1 MISTVSQVA
10 TNEDRV
16 ISGQQPAD
24 PRFVLIDH
32 ALDYLYP
39 AALRAVAQLGVADH
53 LTQGPLPVAE
63 LAKATGADPRNLYR
77 ALRLL
82 ATRGVFTEDNAG
94 RFALTAAAEPLRGD
108 TSSSVRSAIL
118 MLTDRTFW
126 WTAGEL
132 VDAVRDGVSPF
143 DRLFGKPFFDHF
155 AEDAETA
162 AIFHVGMAS
171 MSDPENSIVA
181 GGYDFPTTG
190 TVVDVGG
197 GHGGLLL
204 EVLRNRPGLHGV
216 LFDES
221 HVLDGHRLAELGDD
235 SRWELVAGD
244 FFAQA
249 PAGDIYL
256 IKRILHDWDDE
267 HSVRILR
274 HCRDAMTDG
283 GRVLVMDAVVP
294 PGNDAHPSKVLDVLM
309 MAALTGHERTR
320 AQFDALFAQADL
332 RLSRI
337 VPTGT
342 PVSIIESVPA

>member
-1 MISTVSQVA
+1 MTRVA
-10 TNEDRV
+10 TNADPV
-16 ISGQQPAD
+16 NSGRQPAD

-32 ALDYLYP
+32 ALDFLYP
-39 AALRAVAQLGVADH
+39 AALRAIAQLGVADH
-53 LTQGPLPVAE
+53 LAKGPRPVSE
-63 LAKATGADPRNLYR
+63 LAEATGADPRNLYR

-82 ATRGVFTEDNAG
+82 ATRGVFAEDDAG

-108 TSSSVRSAIL
+108 TPSSVRSAIL

-132 VDAVRDGVSPF
+132 ADTIRNGFSSF

-155 AEDAETA
+155 AQDAETA

-171 MSDPENSIVA
+171 MSDPENPIIA
-181 GGYDFPTTG
+181 GGYDFPATG

-204 EVLRNRPGLHGV
+204 EVLRNRPGLRGV
-216 LFDES
+216 LFDER
-221 HVLDGHRLAELGDD
+221 HVLDGHRLGELGDD
-235 SRWELVAGD
+235 DRWELVAGD

-256 IKRILHDWDDE
+256 IKRILHDWDDG
-267 HSVRILR
+267 HSLRILR
-274 HCRDAMTDG
+274 HCRAAMTDA

-294 PGNDAHPSKVLDVLM
+294 PGNDAHPSKVIDVLM
-309 MAALTGHERTR
+309 MTALTGHERTR
-320 AQFDALFAQADL
+320 TQFDALFAEAGL
-332 RLSRI
+332 RVSRI
-337 VPTGT
+337 IPTGT
-342 PVSIIESVPA
+342 PVSIVEGIPV